1 VFPSPHIVV
10 GFSVPLLCVLCFT
23 LGRLTAPRR
32 RTRGLYLRPSFWLKP
47 VASPPPNRT
56 TMCTSDLTPTRVG
69 SFSSSLPLGE
79 VSEVWAI
86 PRRHHEPSRLTER
99 GWSTAG
105 TATHGASGAPRGD
118 AA

>member
-1 VFPSPHIVV
+1 VFPSPHIAVV
-10 GFSVPLLCVLCFT
+10 LLVPLLCVLCFT
-23 LGRLTAPRR
+23 LGRLTAPKR

-47 VASPPPNRT
+47 VASPPPNRI
-56 TMCTSDLTPTRVG
+56 TMFTSDLTPTRVG

-86 PRRHHEPSRLTER
+86 PRQHHEPSRLTER
-99 GWSTAG
+99 GWSTIG
-105 TATHGASGAPRGD
+105 TATRGGSGARPGD